1 MSTKK
6 TSVKVEILG
15 ESYAI
20 RSEAAPEHTRAV
32 AEHLD
37 RAIRQIISSGAVIE
51 TNRAAILAALQ
62 ITSELFQEREA
73 NQSIT
78 SAMHALGAEVR
89 RMLPPWRLAL
99 TAARQ
104 RRGLRSCPPAHSFS
118 RVARLTR
125 RLKRPL

>member
-1 MSTKK
+1 MSGKK

-37 RAIRQIISSGAVIE
+37 HAIRQIIASGSVIE

-62 ITSELFQEREA
+62 ITSELFQERDA

-78 SAMHALGAEVR
+78 SAMQTLSGDVR
-89 RMLPPWRLAL
+89 RMLPPAK
-99 TAARQ
+99 
-104 RRGLRSCPPAHSFS
+104 RGDGS
-118 RVARLTR
+118 VA
-125 RLKRPL
+125 

>member
-1 MSTKK
+1 MTTKK
-6 TSVKVEILG
+6 TSIRVEILG

-37 RAIRQIISSGAVIE
+37 RSIRQILAGGAVIE

-62 ITSELFQEREA
+62 ITSELFLEREA

-78 SAMHALGAEVR
+78 AAMLDLSADVR
-89 RMLPPWRLAL
+89 RMLPPAK
-99 TAARQ
+99 
-104 RRGLRSCPPAHSFS
+104 RGDGS
-118 RVARLTR
+118 VA
-125 RLKRPL
+125 

>member
-1 MSTKK
+1 MTAKK
-6 TSVKVEILG
+6 TSIKVEILG

-37 RAIRQIISSGAVIE
+37 RSIRQILAGGSVIE
-51 TNRAAILAALQ
+51 ANRAAILAALQ

-78 SAMHALGAEVR
+78 AAMHELSGDVR
-89 RMLPPWRLAL
+89 RMLPPAK
-99 TAARQ
+99 
-104 RRGLRSCPPAHSFS
+104 RGDGS
-118 RVARLTR
+118 VA
-125 RLKRPL
+125 

>member
-1 MSTKK
+1 MTGKK
-6 TSVKVEILG
+6 TSIKVEILG

-37 RAIRQIISSGAVIE
+37 RAIRQILSAGSVIE

-73 NQSIT
+73 NRAIAD
-78 SAMHALGAEVR
+78 AMQALCGDVR
-89 RMLPPWRLAL
+89 RMLPPAK
-99 TAARQ
+99 
-104 RRGLRSCPPAHSFS
+104 RGDGS
-118 RVARLTR
+118 VA
-125 RLKRPL
+125 